1 MSNQNQTMPAPI
13 TTMGTTITY
22 PAGADNQAMAAIRS
36 LHNALR
42 ITPEAGDAIN
52 ARLPRTPTTI
62 TMATYSSVGSPDFTT
77 LVASPRLDD
86 GQDLTFESLT
96 RLSAFMDIWQWRH
109 VQGPVRDQWLLVHVG
124 YSPILGA
131 VPPDQPRGAQ
141 VYLSPRAG
149 MLMHLVHGSIME
161 TVMLGNLEARGI
173 EHPERRPE
181 PTPADPFGLGQ
192 SSATIS
198 PFGTD
203 PHRQQASTAG
213 GGGGHGGRG
222 LDDRGSSSSS
232 SQTGK
237 KKRSKGKK
245 DRDRSR
251 RKNTSGDEELG
262 VDLGSP
268 PKETD
273 PSGVIRLNG
282 GGEDDEISSE
292 ESDSSSHSSKGRG
305 RKDVSQSH
313 SIRTLDDV
321 RVYGKTKDKLYD
333 RLIVVQPILRLT
345 SLAMQNK
352 TIRDLV
358 FRKSAV
364 FSLLTAKMH
373 NPMGSTTV
381 GGFENLEQ
389 LPEVWDLPV
398 FTTEETFSSFY
409 LMKGW
414 ERGNYTLM
422 SLRFFLKKLEKGI
435 IWGDEHGRDGRAL
448 LLKAIERIEVCFTIL
463 YDPSYKNKMAPL
475 QELSQARYSNH
486 ANGFIWYHVDDTL
499 CRWCVCI
506 REEHALDTPGFE
518 GHLITHPVDCSN
530 ALGELV
536 KDLMRR
542 LGSKKYP
549 PIVGGDCE
557 EEIPPHRNFFAPEGP
572 WAMVQGKGD
581 QKASNPNPK
590 GACLD
595 WLANQYNLCVGP
607 SSAAWS
613 CKKSGCK
620 LAHTGTKEEA
630 WKTITKVAWWDWSV
644 ATSTKKAMAD
654 LIPNFDPAWE

>member
-62 TMATYSSVGSPDFTT
+62 TVATYSSVGGPDFTT

-345 SLAMQNK
+345 SLAMQAK

-358 FRKSAV
+358 IRKSAV
-364 FSLLTAKMH
+364 F
-373 NPMGSTTV
+373 
-381 GGFENLEQ
+381 
-389 LPEVWDLPV
+389 
-398 FTTEETFSSFY
+398 
-409 LMKGW
+409 
-414 ERGNYTLM
+414 
-422 SLRFFLKKLEKGI
+422 
-435 IWGDEHGRDGRAL
+435 
-448 LLKAIERIEVCFTIL
+448 
-463 YDPSYKNKMAPL
+463 
-475 QELSQARYSNH
+475 
-486 ANGFIWYHVDDTL
+486 
-499 CRWCVCI
+499 
-506 REEHALDTPGFE
+506 
-518 GHLITHPVDCSN
+518 
-530 ALGELV
+530 
-536 KDLMRR
+536 
-542 LGSKKYP
+542 
-549 PIVGGDCE
+549 
-557 EEIPPHRNFFAPEGP
+557 
-572 WAMVQGKGD
+572 
-581 QKASNPNPK
+581 
-590 GACLD
+590 
-595 WLANQYNLCVGP
+595 
-607 SSAAWS
+607 
-613 CKKSGCK
+613 
-620 LAHTGTKEEA
+620 
-630 WKTITKVAWWDWSV
+630 
-644 ATSTKKAMAD
+644 
-654 LIPNFDPAWE
+654 